1 MKSMAEVEAWF
12 DMIETKPLHEQ
23 VEALRMMLGSEYAGI
38 IATSGRFKKWAQA
51 HINDIVED

>member
-23 VEALRMMLGSEYAGI
+23 VEALRMVLSGEDACI
-38 IATSGRFKKWAQA
+38 VATSGRFKKWAHA
-51 HINDIVED
+51 HMYDIVED